1 MTTIVE
7 GADRFERKR
16 REIIAAARDRFI
28 AYGFAGTGM
37 EMIARDA
44 TVSTATLYAHF
55 PSKSELFREMIGDAM
70 REMTPDLAAGADG
83 CDARTSLT
91 EFAVTYGEF
100 LSDPMVRA
108 LFRLI
113 VSERKR
119 FESTARRFSDHAR
132 LMFGEALISR
142 LRAHAAAG
150 EITLRHPAWAAGQLL
165 GMIEH
170 ACLVVPMIEGDNF
183 TLERPIRDCCEDAVE
198 TFLHRYRADSRQ
210 LAYG

>member
-16 REIIAAARDRFI
+16 REIVAAARDRFI

-55 PSKSELFREMIGDAM
+55 PSKSELFREMIEEAV
-70 REMTPDLAAGADG
+70 REMAPDLTTAPAGAD
-83 CDARTSLT
+83 ARSSLT

-119 FESTARRFSDHAR
+119 FDSTARTFSEHAR
-132 LMFGEALISR
+132 RTFGEALIGR
-142 LRAHAAAG
+142 LRSLAATG
-150 EITLRHPAWAAGQLL
+150 EIVLRHPAWAAGQLL

-170 ACLVVPMIEGDNF
+170 AALVIPMIEGDDF
-183 TLERPIRDCCEDAVE
+183 ALERSVRECCEDAVE
-198 TFLHRYRADSRQ
+198 TFLARYRAEARQ
-210 LAYG
+210 RVYG